1 MTLTQKQCELLLN
14 MVNGSLTMLYHSG
27 IPIAAD
33 TSKDIDI
40 IKAELTKE
48 LMEAVKRERLKK

>member
-1 MTLTQKQCELLLN
+1 MTLTKRQCELLLN

-27 IPIAAD
+27 IPIATD

-40 IKAELTKE
+40 IKAEITKE
-48 LMEAVKRERLKK
+48 LIKTAKREGI

>member
-1 MTLTQKQCELLLN
+1 MILTKRQCELLLN

-27 IPIAAD
+27 IPIATD